1 VVVNN
6 FIWVY
11 QILFLY
17 LYHTIKNKYTMK
29 KLTVSL
35 ETFNEMILGLI
46 KSGVT
51 FEANEVSCGNIEII
65 FLGGY

>member
-1 VVVNN
+1 
-6 FIWVY
+6 
-11 QILFLY
+11 
-17 LYHTIKNKYTMK
+17 MK